1 MATFVVD
8 FYFASGYNLGMN
20 KIKRS
25 AALLLGSVFV
35 VVGVVGILVPL
46 LPTTPFLLLSAALYA
61 RSSNRF
67 YTWLIDN
74 RWFGHYIKNYREG
87 KGIPLKQKI
96 VSISLLWLSIGYSVV
111 FVTDLWWVRVI
122 LFSIAVGVSIHLI
135 RIKTYHERNISHPSV
150 VREKII
156 SMKN

>member
-1 MATFVVD
+1 MTFVVD
-8 FYFASGYNLGMN
+8 FCIAYVYNLGMN
-20 KIKRS
+20 KIKRII
-25 AALLLGSVFV
+25 ALLFGSVFLV
-35 VVGVVGILVPL
+35 AGVVGILVPL

-67 YTWLIDN
+67 YMWLLDN

-111 FVTDLWWVRVI
+111 FVIDLWWVRVI
-122 LFSIAVGVSIHLI
+122 LFSIAFGVSLHLI
-135 RIKTYHERNISHPSV
+135 RIKTCHERNTSHPSV
-150 VREKII
+150 GNEKII